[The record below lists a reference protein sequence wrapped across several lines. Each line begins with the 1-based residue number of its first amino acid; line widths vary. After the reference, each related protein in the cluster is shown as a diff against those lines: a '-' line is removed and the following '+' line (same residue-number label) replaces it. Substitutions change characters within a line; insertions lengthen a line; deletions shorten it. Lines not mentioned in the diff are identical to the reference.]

1 MTMITSGCG
10 CAAGACA
17 CSGSCCDGNDVL
29 VPAAIANPPGQAA
42 LRHRIG
48 THASFFESML
58 AHLVAPPE
66 QAARCEGEAPDA
78 DDPITSW
85 PLRELTSRELDDPT
99 IALLDAWAVVGDIL
113 TFYQE
118 RIANEGYLRTATEQR
133 SVEELARLVGYRP
146 RPGVAASIDL
156 AFSLE
161 RNVVTTI
168 PAGTRAQSLPAP
180 GKLPQTFETSRP
192 LLANARWNAMRP
204 LQSRFLRP
212 RTSGNRLI
220 VYLAGTATSLSIND
234 VVYVPPPTPLEEPG
248 PNDPPLPIQ
257 LANKRLYR
265 VDHIEILADIS
276 TTRVRLR
283 LYNNDP
289 IADEN
294 KVDDPEFFGAI
305 AELDVEK
312 AVASFG
318 GSSNAR
324 YWSERDV
331 LDLVDED
338 RVRRDSFRLAIE
350 AVGAERE
357 SKTKCYV
364 FRASS
369 PLFGHNAAAGRY
381 TGETVEA
388 WDKPLAPYDEQPK
401 RLFLDAVNPRVQPG
415 GFVVIDRATPISAP
429 AEDDDELEPPSPSSL
444 SAAINNTENLTIGD
458 NELVEL
464 DADDRDFLLDLL
476 DSDSQVDIYW
486 LLRFISGMREFG
498 EAKQDDDE
506 AAALVAAIG
515 VCHSLAKLLA
525 DHDEDLA
532 AELDATADTLATT
545 PKLEEII
552 AKLDAGEPKP
562 KPNDLTPDDV
572 GLYSIKTVSTH
583 SRDAYGI
590 AKQTLDL
597 VLHDNWFAWPDDL
610 ATAFLDPLRSVVT
623 FNESEELRVAR
634 TLLDALDGEIIELDG
649 LVFDL
654 APGRTLILE
663 GEDADAPG
671 AIRTERVTIAA
682 ITHDLVDVSTLVTL
696 AAPLEYTYLRAKTI
710 IYGNVAAATQGESR
724 REVLGSGDASKPSQR
739 FVLRHQPLTH
749 VPAATA
755 SGAASTLTVRVQGF
769 AWPEV
774 EHRVGLGPRAR
785 NVVTQRDEQGRTL
798 VSGGDGWQ
806 GARFPTGIENI
817 VAEYR
822 SGQGADGNI
831 APHKATNLA
840 TRPFGV
846 QKVTNPLAASGGA
859 DPDDIESTRL
869 RAPLAVEALD
879 RLLSVDD
886 YRSFALNF
894 AGIAKA
900 VATRVGSGDVFGRW
914 RIRAVV
920 AGLVA
925 EPLDPASELMLRLA
939 RAMRLHGDPAL
950 ELELVPAKLQ
960 RLSITAKLAIAPG
973 YAFVDVEPLVRAQL
987 LDALGYARQDIGQA
1001 IPPSR
1006 IAALIQAVPGV
1017 AFVDLDELGTSD
1029 TVYDLDPLVF
1039 DPDPAKEVEEG
1050 EAEDP
1055 PPKTDATDT
1064 MIVVADDTILY
1075 LDPTQTDTLALEEL
1089 TP

>member
-133 SVEELARLVGYRP
+133 SVEELARLVGYAP

-161 RNVVTTI
+161 RDVVTTI

-204 LQSRFLRP
+204 LQSRFIKP
-212 RTSGNRLI
+212 RVIGERLI
-220 VYLAGTATSLSIND
+220 VYLEGTASSLRIND
-234 VVYVPPPTPLEEPG
+234 VVFIPPSADKTPTPAELG
-248 PNDPPLPIQ
+248 
-257 LANKRLYR
+257 ASALYR
-265 VDHIEILADIS
+265 VDSIEILADIAK
-276 TTRVRLR
+276 TRVHLR
-283 LYNNDP
+283 RYKNALANNATMVP
-289 IADEN
+289 EYEGKLDEEVGN
-294 KVDDPEFFGAI
+294 I
-305 AELDVEK
+305 L
-312 AVASFG
+312 
-318 GSSNAR
+318 SSVTDTSSDAR
-324 YWSERDV
+324 FWTDREI
-331 LDLVDED
+331 LDLVGED
-338 RVRRDSFRLAIE
+338 LVTRESLRRAIE
-350 AVGAERE
+350 EGGSLRR
-357 SKTKCYV
+357 SKTVLHV

-369 PLFGHNAAAGRY
+369 PLFGHNAAEKRFLGVNVNSVPI
-381 TGETVEA
+381 ELS
-388 WDKPLAPYDEQPK
+388 WPFPSEQPNV
-401 RLFLDAVNPRVQPG
+401 LFLDVANERVLPEGFIVVDQATKVVAPPVSGPFKLGTTLSTLAQHFALTEGTVDTLKDIASDSPSAVARFWLQTLKDNAEQIKLP
-415 GFVVIDRATPISAP
+415 ITDRMGAIVKHAIV
-429 AEDDDELEPPSPSSL
+429 ELLNALEELPPSVEDQRDAFEADVEEILAGEDEDVHPIADAL
-444 SAAINNTENLTIGD
+444 ADLDQAA
-458 NELVEL
+458 
-464 DADDRDFLLDLL
+464 
-476 DSDSQVDIYW
+476 SD
-486 LLRFISGMREFG
+486 
-498 EAKQDDDE
+498 
-506 AAALVAAIG
+506 AALPTEI
-515 VCHSLAKLLA
+515 
-525 DHDEDLA
+525 E
-532 AELDATADTLATT
+532 DTLAVFKIESVRT
-545 PKLEEII
+545 
-552 AKLDAGEPKP
+552 
-562 KPNDLTPDDV
+562 
-572 GLYSIKTVSTH
+572 Y

-590 AKQTLDL
+590 TKQTVEVTVPLQYP
-597 VLHDNWFAWPDDL
+597 WFDWNTNPNPKD
-610 ATAFLDPLRSVVT
+610 AFLAPLRSVVT
-623 FNESEELRVAR
+623 HHESEQLRVAR
-634 TLLDALDGEIIELDG
+634 TPLDKLDGNAGASGQVVIELEG

-654 APGRTLILE
+654 EPGRTLIVE

-671 AIRTERVTIAA
+671 AIRTERVR
-682 ITHDLVDVSTLVTL
+682 ITSVNHDFVDVATLVTL

-710 IYGNVAAATQGESR
+710 IYGNVAGATQGESR

-774 EHRVGLGPRAR
+774 EHRVGLGPRPR

-831 APHKATNLA
+831 EPHKATTLA

-914 RIRAVV
+914 RIRTVV

-939 RAMRLHGDPAL
+939 RAMRLLGDPAL
-950 ELELVPAKLQ
+950 ELELVAAKLQ

-973 YAFVDVEPLVRAQL
+973 YAFVDVEPLVRAHL
-987 LDALGYARQDIGQA
+987 LDALGYARQDIGQG

-1039 DPDPAKEVEEG
+1039 DPDPGKHVE
-1050 EAEDP
+1050 ATEDP